1 MTMPPIQPSHE
12 PAVDMWLDSALRP
25 YLRSTYDQC
34 RKYTRLSGKSPGE
47 CDLNLDYFITR
58 IVGSDF
64 DGGTTILQA
73 LKEHPHMV
81 LTTQSAGTSLLC
93 KYIGMELSSGKV
105 DRCLKA
111 LDGVM
116 PVYID
121 LASVSDALFQPGL
134 SIKQVI
140 TALNEQIVG
149 LVKSSFLTRLSTG
162 KAVVIIDNLDHL
174 DEAHS
179 RVATGWIGEIMA
191 SGNRMLVTTRHTQR
205 PVLSGVPVL
214 EVEGNNQDRVILIA
228 SCRIQRPRFTEF
240 QQQCKESASLA
251 GLVKHP
257 VLLDMAIEVCQ
268 EGIVVPDNELD
279 LAREFLSVAVRTAR
293 QAMTAKTVIAEREQ
307 KIWLSLVGYNLHSR
321 QVIGK
326 PATASKDDLV
336 KWMQESLGEGDQSKA
351 MANVEAYLECTSIFT
366 KTRNG
371 YAFGAPC
378 LVTYCAAKHIEGHV
392 VSPSFVLSRKTHA
405 GISKKTI
412 AEWAKQPA
420 RKDVL
425 DGVMSILKAN
435 RSREWVDEF
444 SAAMTGTRPTPSSPG
459 GEVSP

>member
-1 MTMPPIQPSHE
+1 MTTPPIQHPHE
-12 PAVDMWLDSALRP
+12 PAADMWLDAALRP

-34 RKYTRLSGKSPGE
+34 RKYTSVSSTNSGKR
-47 CDLNLDYFITR
+47 DLNLDYSTAW
-58 IVGSDF
+58 IVGSES
-64 DGGTTILQA
+64 DGYNTVLQA
-73 LKEHPHMV
+73 LKQHPHLV

-105 DRCLKA
+105 DRRLKA
-111 LDGVM
+111 LDNVM

-121 LASVSDALFQPGL
+121 LASVSDALFQPGV
-134 SIKQVI
+134 SIEQVI
-140 TALNEQIVG
+140 TALNEQIAG
-149 LVKSSFLTRLSTG
+149 WGESSFLTRFSTG

-179 RVATGWIGEIMA
+179 RVATAWIGEVMA
-191 SGNRMLVTTRHTQR
+191 SGNHMLVTTRHPHR

-214 EVEGNNQDRVILIA
+214 EVEGNSRDRVILIA
-228 SCRIQRPRFTEF
+228 SCRIQPPKFVEF
-240 QQQCKESASLA
+240 RQQCKESASLED
-251 GLVKHP
+251 LVKHP

-268 EGIVVPDNELD
+268 ENSVVPDTELD
-279 LAREFLSVAVRTAR
+279 LAREFLSIAARTAR
-293 QAMTAKTVIAEREQ
+293 QAVTVKSVIADRDQ
-307 KIWLSLVGYNLHSR
+307 KVWLSLVGYNFHSR

-351 MANVEAYLECTSIFT
+351 LANVEAYLENTSIFT

-412 AEWAKQPA
+412 AEWAKNPA

-444 SAAMTGTRPTPSSPG
+444 SVALAGSRAAPSSPG
-459 GEVSP
+459 EEVSP